1 MKDNKGENTIFIDM
15 NSNEK
20 NLLNKIYYYFYSLF
34 EVKKEYNFF
43 IKSLLLLIESI
54 QIISYAFSSV
64 HYNSWKL
71 GTKTI
76 KMISNIIE
84 AFRLSIFMKFITYKI
99 YTIISYLLIIFIFII
114 FLTVILQ
121 IFIFDSSSKTY
132 KYSSAIIK
140 SLIDI
145 LSIIFYIPITEIIL
159 LSIKCTNG
167 IVSGVKDEQ
176 LCWENIHY
184 LNVILGCL
192 GAFLLFL
199 WCIFMVS
206 FSFYPFG
213 KFMSTMR
220 INSNNDII
228 ILVLKLFLILQ
239 NLLISNEY
247 ISLFILLLIS
257 ITMSFFCYNDST
269 YNNGK
274 LEIIINIKNF
284 LIIWTFFV
292 LLFSKI
298 FETTIAD
305 GFIYLLIFGYPIII
319 ILALAVYK
327 NKDYKNSNI
336 RKMKRLNDY
345 VRKAKFNIKLID
357 FFFEKNK

>member
-1 MKDNKGENTIFIDM
+1 MKDIKGKSTIFIDM

-20 NLLNKIYYYFYSLF
+20 TFLNKIYYYFYSLF
-34 EVKKEYNFF
+34 EVKKEYNIF

-54 QIISYAFSSV
+54 QIISYAFSSI

-71 GTKTI
+71 RTNNI

-132 KYSSAIIK
+132 KYTTTIIK

-145 LSIIFYIPITEIIL
+145 LSIILYIPITEIIL

-167 IVSGVKDEQ
+167 TISGVKDEPV
-176 LCWENIHY
+176 CWGNMHY

-192 GAFLLFL
+192 GALLLFI
-199 WCIFMVS
+199 WCIFMVT
-206 FSFYPFG
+206 FSFYPFE

-220 INSNNDII
+220 INTNNDII
-228 ILVLKLFLILQ
+228 IIIIKLFLILQ

-247 ISLFILLLIS
+247 VSLFILLLIS
-257 ITMSFFCYNDST
+257 ITMSYFCYNDST
-269 YNNGK
+269 YNNNK

-284 LIIWTFFV
+284 IIIWTFFV
-292 LLFSKI
+292 LLFSKL

-319 ILALAVYK
+319 L
-327 NKDYKNSNI
+327 
-336 RKMKRLNDY
+336 
-345 VRKAKFNIKLID
+345 
-357 FFFEKNK
+357 